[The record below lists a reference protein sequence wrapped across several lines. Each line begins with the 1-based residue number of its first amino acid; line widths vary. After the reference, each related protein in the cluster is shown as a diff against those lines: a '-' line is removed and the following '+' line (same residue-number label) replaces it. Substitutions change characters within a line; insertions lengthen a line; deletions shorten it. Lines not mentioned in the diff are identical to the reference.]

1 MWKKVLL
8 GLLVLFLAL
17 QLLRPTK
24 NRGPAPGPDDLI
36 VRSDPD
42 PGIKQLLVNAC
53 YDCHSNQTR
62 YPWYTEIQPV
72 GWWIANHVKEGKS
85 HLNFST
91 LGQLPPKR
99 AAHKLEECANE
110 VSEGEMPL
118 ASYKIAHANAR
129 LTPAQRKLLSNWFGI
144 EQARYQPE

>member
-17 QLLRPTK
+17 QLIRPTK
-24 NRGPAPGPDDLI
+24 NQGPAPGPEDLI
-36 VRSDPD
+36 VRTDPD
-42 PGIKQLLVNAC
+42 PGIKQLLITAC

-72 GWWIANHVKEGKS
+72 GWWITNHVKEGKS
-85 HLNFST
+85 HLNFSA

-99 AAHKLEECANE
+99 VAHKLEECANE

-118 ASYKIAHANAR
+118 TSYKLVHPSAR

-144 EQARYQPE
+144 ERAKYQPE